1 MQRRMANQKAKLKQE
16 ASWKKK
22 RWLPIVAPELF
33 NHALLGETM
42 VVEPVEMIG
51 KTINLSLMTLTG
63 DLKKQSINVT
73 FKVVGTHDN
82 KAITEIIGYA
92 LSPSSIKRFVRRGRA
107 RIDTSF
113 VCKTADDK
121 AVRIKPFIVT
131 AFDCSRSLASAIQ
144 KRTIE
149 CLVREVTKKE
159 YKHVVRDLV
168 EGRLQSRLYD
178 ALKKIT
184 PLKIASIRIFEIVD
198 PKKVKVVEVTGG
210 KQERI
215 AQEEVEEAA
224 SEEEV
229 AVESE
234 EEQAVEQSAVA
245 EQPAEEAEVEESSE
259 EKQE

>member
-1 MQRRMANQKAKLKQE
+1 MANQKVKLKQE
-16 ASWKKK
+16 ASWKRK

-42 VVEPVEMIG
+42 VVEPAEMVG

-63 DLKKQSINVT
+63 DLKKQSINVM

-82 KAITEIIGYA
+82 KAITEVVGYA

-210 KQERI
+210 KQERV
-215 AQEEVEEAA
+215 AQEEEAEEVA
-224 SEEEV
+224 SEEV
-229 AVESE
+229 AE
-234 EEQAVEQSAVA
+234 EEQPAAV
-245 EQPAEEAEVEESSE
+245 QPAEEAEERSESVEEASE